1 MTTSL
6 NRHSNTQGR
15 GDILHQSLGG
25 IQKLARY
32 ITTNFRDW
40 EDKSLAGCP
49 LVLDG
54 NSLPYYLSKR
64 AELEWKYGGQ
74 YPALVRI
81 MESFLETLLAENIK
95 PIHIVFD
102 GINPEEKLETVL
114 NRRQRFLDT
123 INKCLNG
130 EFVPPHVEKNILPPL
145 VTEVFRKVVQDY
157 KRRGVVKIYSADGEA
172 DCIAVIL
179 SNTFNCPLVGED
191 SDFFIAPLQAG
202 YVPLSNL
209 EWTRPGAPVTAKI
222 YHREAFAAS
231 LRISSDLILAIPA
244 IAGNDIITNLVEET
258 SLKYKVRDNP
268 RYRGKDTE
276 GTINLIRTC
285 NTLERLESCLQ
296 KLTDGRNVLAK
307 FRANFQKA
315 QEIYENIQPF
325 NEEKFKVSSSIR
337 KIDGRKLPQWLIEQY
352 RDFNFSYR
360 LLEVY
365 VTAQYLFRV
374 IPDDF
379 SQPSAKSFS
388 KPIRQEIYGLIK
400 PEGGNVA
407 EVIRVRDHLAK
418 VDVMPIISEMN
429 IHTINHVSRDER
441 MKKLCQVL
449 LCDPSTFSVIDQ
461 EWHIP
466 IASVCFWAKTARI
479 MKNDLR
485 LKSLVLCFSQCYTQ
499 DMATLNPAFNITT
512 LHLYTQWQCVYHDAI
527 LLNQV
532 LALPLPYLSPAVL
545 FDGKRVTSYSQLK
558 EREFD
563 LLFTR
568 CTRES
573 QELYKKIIS
582 IVNANI

>member
-1 MTTSL
+1 M
-6 NRHSNTQGR
+6 
-15 GDILHQSLGG
+15 G
-25 IQKLARY
+25 IQKLTQY
-32 ITTNFRDW
+32 VTTNFRDW
-40 EDKSLAGCP
+40 ENKSLTGCP
-49 LVLDG
+49 LVLCG
-54 NSLPYYLSKR
+54 SSLPYYLSKR

-74 YPALVRI
+74 YPALVRV

-114 NRRQRFLDT
+114 YRGRGFLDT
-123 INKCLNG
+123 IKKCLNG
-130 EFVPPHVEKNILPPL
+130 EVVPPHVEKNILPPL

-157 KRRGVVKIYSADGEA
+157 KRRGAVKIYSADGEA
-172 DCIAVIL
+172 DGIAVTL

-231 LRISSDLILAIPA
+231 LRISPDLILAIPA

-276 GTINLIRTC
+276 GTINFIRSC
-285 NTLERLESCLQ
+285 NTLERLESSLE
-296 KLTDGRNVLAK
+296 KLRDGRSILAK
-307 FRANFQKA
+307 FRANFQKV
-315 QEIYENIQPF
+315 QGIYENIQPF

-337 KIDGRKLPQWLIEQY
+337 RIDGRKLPQWLIEQY

-407 EVIRVRDHLAK
+407 EVIRVRDNLAK
-418 VDVMPIISEMN
+418 VDVMPIVSEMN
-429 IHTINHVSRDER
+429 IHTINRVSQDER

-449 LCDPSTFSVIDQ
+449 LCDPSTFSVIDL
-461 EWHIP
+461 EWHIA

-499 DMATLNPAFNITT
+499 DMATFKPAFNIAS

-545 FDGKRVTSYSQLK
+545 FDGKCVTSYSQLK
-558 EREFD
+558 ERDFD
-563 LLFTR
+563 LLLTR